1 MTLANFNS
9 NFNFQL
15 RALQQAAECCGI
27 VPDLPPAPPPPVV
40 DCYWFGKLHDGTCT
54 QFNSFPVIWTLNGV
68 EVFSGWNTLMT
79 NPPYG
84 TVGNAVQYTDNLAGC
99 GPSSNSEYYFWTVVP
114 STTLTLPSLIGNDGN
129 GDPITVDMV
138 GPICDRKCYE
148 GVVSLG
154 KAGSPIVNG
163 INTAEVNATDYSII
177 VDLLDPN
184 VDINFAV
191 ALGQYY
197 PSPPMTV
204 TVTSGP
210 LVGDFNIRIDGL
222 YSTSATITVYMDDG
236 NTGTLNLVPCL

>member
-40 DCYWFGKLHDGTCT
+40 DCYWFGKLHDGTCS
-54 QFNSFPVIWTLNGV
+54 QFSTFTANWTLNGV
-68 EVFSGWNTLMT
+68 EVFSGWNTLMVA
-79 NPPYG
+79 PPYG
-84 TVGNAVQYTDNLAGC
+84 TVGNAIQYTDNLSGC
-99 GPSSNSEYYFWTVVP
+99 SNIPNDYYFWTVVP

-129 GDPITVDMV
+129 GDPITVDMF

-163 INTAEVNATDYSII
+163 INTAEVNATDYSIF

-210 LVGDFNIRIDGL
+210 LLGDRTIRIDGL

>member
-68 EVFSGWNTLMT
+68 DVFSGWNTLMT

-84 TVGNAVQYTDNLAGC
+84 TVGNAVRYTDNLAGC

-114 STTLTLPSLIGNDGN
+114 STTLTLSSLIGNDGN
-129 GDPITVDMV
+129 GDPITVDMI
-138 GPICDRKCYE
+138 GPICTPKCYE
-148 GVVSLG
+148 GTFRS
-154 KAGSPIVNG
+154 AFGSTIVYG
-163 INTAEVNATDYSII
+163 INTGEVNATEYSLFI
-177 VDLLDPN
+177 DLSDPN

-204 TVTSGP
+204 TVTVVGP
-210 LVGDFNIRIDGL
+210 DEYTIRIDGL
-222 YSTSATITVYMDDG
+222 YSLGTQVNVYMDDAV
-236 NTGTLNLVPCL
+236 TIGTLNEVPCL

>member
-9 NFNFQL
+9 NFNWQL

-27 VPDLPPAPPPPVV
+27 VPDLPPAPPPPVT

-54 QFNSFPVIWTLNGV
+54 GFLSFSADWTLNGIP
-68 EVFSGWNTLMT
+68 VFAGWATLMQ

-84 TVGNAVQYTDNLAGC
+84 TVGNAIQYTDNLTGC
-99 GPSSNSEYYFWTVVP
+99 GSFSNSDYYFWTVVP
-114 STTLTLPSLIGNDGN
+114 STTLALPSLIGNDSN
-129 GDPITVDMV
+129 GDPLTVDMT
-138 GPICDRKCYE
+138 GPICDRNCYE

-154 KAGSPIVNG
+154 KTGSTIVFG
-163 INTAEVNATDYSII
+163 INTAELNATDYSIF
-177 VDLLDPN
+177 VDLNSPT
-184 VDINFAV
+184 VDTDFAA

-204 TVTSGP
+204 TVTGGP
-210 LVGDFNIRIDGL
+210 LPTDRNIRIDGL